1 VHYYRHDLALIHDR
15 GHGQHADRCAPGIV
29 ELLSPVRGGL
39 VLELGCGSGALTRH
53 LLAAGFQVIA
63 TDASP
68 DMLALARASLG
79 PGADLRRLTLPE
91 DPLPAADAVVS
102 VGHVIS
108 YVPDAAAVDRALVA
122 MADGPA
128 DGLRPGGVLA
138 IDVLDLAFGQI
149 DPGRES
155 SGRVAP
161 DWAVIT
167 QYSRPAPDRFIR
179 DATTFVPDGTGAWR
193 RDHERHENV
202 LVDTS
207 RIPPLLNEHGV
218 DAVVGSAFGAAE
230 LPPGLVA
237 VTGRKSR

>member
-1 VHYYRHDLALIHDR
+1 MHYYRHDLALIHDR

-39 VLELGCGSGALTRH
+39 VLELGCGSGTLTRH

-102 VGHVIS
+102 VGHAIS

-122 MADGPA
+122 MAGALRP
-128 DGLRPGGVLA
+128 DGLVA

-155 SGRVAP
+155 SGRVGPGLGRHYPVLSAGP
-161 DWAVIT
+161 GQVHPRRHHVRARR
-167 QYSRPAPDRFIR
+167 YREPGG
-179 DATTFVPDGTGAWR
+179 ATTSGTRTCSWTPPAYR
-193 RDHERHENV
+193 RCSTNTVWMRWWGRRSARRSCR
-202 LVDTS
+202 LGWS
-207 RIPPLLNEHGV
+207 R
-218 DAVVGSAFGAAE
+218 
-230 LPPGLVA
+230 
-237 VTGRKSR
+237 

>member
-15 GHGQHADRCAPGIV
+15 GHGQHADRCAPGIT

-68 DMLALARASLG
+68 DMLLLARAALG

-91 DPLPAADAVVS
+91 DPLPDADAIVS
-102 VGHVIS
+102 VGHTIS
-108 YVPDAAAVDRALVA
+108 YLPSAAAIDRTLVA
-122 MADGPA
+122 MADV
-128 DGLRPGGVLA
+128 LRPSGVLA
-138 IDVLDLAFGQI
+138 IDILDLAFGQI

-155 SGRVAP
+155 SGRVAA
-161 DWAVIT
+161 DWAVIA
-167 QYSRPAPDRFIR
+167 QYSRPERDRFVR
-179 DATTFVPDGTGAWR
+179 DITTFVPDGSGAWR
-193 RDHERHENV
+193 RGGERHENV

-207 RIPPLLNEHGV
+207 GIPALLRDHGV
-218 DAVVGSAFGAAE
+218 DAVVGSAFGEAE

-237 VTGRKSR
+237 VTGKKDASAG

>member
-1 VHYYRHDLALIHDR
+1 MYYYRHDLALIHDR
-15 GHGQHADRCAPGIV
+15 GHGQHADRCAPGII
-29 ELLSPVRGGL
+29 ELLALVRGGV

-53 LLAAGFQVIA
+53 LLTAGFQVIA

-68 DMLALARASLG
+68 DMLALARASIG
-79 PGADLRRLTLPE
+79 PGADMRRITLPE

-108 YVPDAAAVDRALVA
+108 YLASAAAVDRALVA
-122 MADGPA
+122 MAGA
-128 DGLRPGGVLA
+128 LRPGGVLA

-155 SGRVAP
+155 SGRVAQ

-167 QYSRPAPDRFIR
+167 QYSRPAPDRFVR
-179 DATTFVPDGTGAWR
+179 DATTFVADGSGGWR

-207 RIPPLLNEHGV
+207 RIPLLLREHGV
-218 DAVVGSAFGAAE
+218 DAVVGPVFGEAE

-237 VTGRKSR
+237 VTGRKRDVSPG

>member
-1 VHYYRHDLALIHDR
+1 MYYYRHDLAFIHDR
-15 GHGQHADRCAPGIV
+15 GHGQHADSCAPGIL
-29 ELLSPVRGGL
+29 ELLSPVGGGL

-53 LLAAGFQVIA
+53 LLAAGFRVIA

-68 DMLALARASLG
+68 DMLLLARAALG
-79 PGADLRRLTLPE
+79 PDADLRRLTLPD

-108 YVPDAAAVDRALVA
+108 YLPDGAAVDRALVA
-122 MADGPA
+122 MADT
-128 DGLRPGGVLA
+128 LRPGGVLA
-138 IDVLDLAFGQI
+138 IDVLDLAFGRI

-155 SGRVAP
+155 SGRTGP
-161 DWAVIT
+161 DWAVIVR
-167 QYSRPAPDRFIR
+167 YSRPAPDKFVR
-179 DATTFVPDGTGAWR
+179 DATTFVADSSGAWR

-207 RIPPLLNEHGV
+207 RLPALLGERGV
-218 DAVVGSAFGAAE
+218 DAAVGPAFGEAK

-237 VTGRKSR
+237 VTGRKKAASPG